1 MIERT
6 AIGIDVGGTKI
17 AAALVDLA
25 TGTILERA
33 TVPTPAG
40 NGRADLIAEIARSV
54 TKMRGSSRI
63 QTAPVGVGIGLPE
76 LVGNDGRISS
86 AWIWD
91 WTGFAPEREL
101 SSLGPVRLESDV
113 RTAALGEIQY
123 GHGRHHPTLVYVTI
137 GSGLSFALAIEG
149 RIHRGASGFAIHFAS
164 SALEPVCGACDAQT
178 PFNLEAFA
186 SGLGMARVYA
196 ARTGRSDIDARAI
209 VAGTAGP
216 EGEKLLDQATTALAS
231 YLGQM
236 TNMLDPHA
244 IVIGGGL
251 GTAPRFF
258 DLIQRKVPD
267 YVWAQSRRDIPVLPS
282 ALGADTGVIGAAALF
297 DERAAWPR

>member
-1 MIERT
+1 MTERT

-17 AAALVDLA
+17 AAALIDLA
-25 TGTILERA
+25 TGAFLAREVIA
-33 TVPTPAG
+33 TPPG
-40 NGRADLIAEIARSV
+40 NRRADLIAEIERAVVRMRSARAV
-54 TKMRGSSRI
+54 
-63 QTAPVGVGIGLPE
+63 APIGVGIGLPE
-76 LVGNDGRISS
+76 LVGNDGRIAS

-91 WTGFAPEREL
+91 WSDFQPEREL
-101 SSLGPVRLESDV
+101 GNLGPVRLESDV
-113 RTAALGEIQY
+113 RAAALGELRY
-123 GHGRHHPTLVYVTI
+123 GHGRQHPTMVYVTI

-164 SALEPVCGACDAQT
+164 NALEPVCGSCGAQT
-178 PFNLEAFA
+178 PFNLEDFA

-209 VAGTAGP
+209 IAGDAGP
-216 EGEKLLDQATTALAS
+216 EGETLLEQATTAIAS

-236 TNMLDPHA
+236 TNMLDPDA

-258 DLIQRKVPD
+258 DLVRGKVPS
-267 YVWAQSRRDIPVLPS
+267 YIWAKSRRDIAILPS

-297 DERAAWPR
+297 DEGSPWPR